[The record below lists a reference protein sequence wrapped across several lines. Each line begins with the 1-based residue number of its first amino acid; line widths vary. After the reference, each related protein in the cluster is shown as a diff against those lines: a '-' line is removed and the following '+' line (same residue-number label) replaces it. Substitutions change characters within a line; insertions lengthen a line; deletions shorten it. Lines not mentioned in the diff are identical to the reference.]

1 MTPKLS
7 IMGVLKTIL
16 TLLQVAGVLATVGGA
31 VLYLLYPDAVTDF
44 FMGFVGMPS
53 TLSAEEVAADPDKA
67 MEGCANAMKQ
77 LRDMCYYGIAP
88 KMAESWPDKAV
99 QSCNKISDSQT
110 AGGCYMAVADVVYD
124 TDPDSAVN
132 ACAAI
137 ENAGNRDGCYRTVF
151 LKTNRILTNSSL
163 SISICEKLSDEQDSC
178 YSNIARTLRG
188 TDPDEGVRACQNI
201 KDKYSQYDCFGES
214 FLRLPDIVKANPDKA
229 IEVCKMLTVN
239 RDSCFYDV
247 ARTLRST
254 NPDKAILACD
264 EMADVLNRDNCYG
277 EVWTRVQST
286 VQKYPDESISIC
298 AKWST
303 NNDDCY
309 WDVARALSAVNKNKA
324 VEACKKITDASQ
336 RNGCKENY
344 G

>member
-1 MTPKLS
+1 MTPKIS
-7 IMGVLKTIL
+7 IVGILKTIL
-16 TLLQVAGVLATVGGA
+16 TLLQLAGILATVGGTI
-31 VLYLLYPDAVTDF
+31 LFFLYPDVATDF
-44 FMGFVGMPS
+44 FMGFVGMPP
-53 TLSAEEVAADPDKA
+53 TLSAEEIAADPDKA
-67 MEGCANAMKQ
+67 AEGCANSMKQ

-99 QSCNKISDSQT
+99 QACSNISDSQT

-124 TDPDSAVN
+124 TDPNIAVN

-137 ENAGNRDGCYRTVF
+137 ENVRNRDGCYSNVF
-151 LKTNRILTNSSL
+151 LRTGRILTNASL
-163 SISICEKLSDEQDSC
+163 AIAICEKLSDEQDSC

-188 TDPDEGVRACQNI
+188 TDPDEGVRACQNV
-201 KDKYSQYDCFGES
+201 KDKYIQYDCFGEA
-214 FLRLPDIVKANPDKA
+214 FLRLPDIIKANPDKA
-229 IEVCKMLTVN
+229 IDVCRMLAVS

-247 ARTLRST
+247 ANTLRSA
-254 NPDKAILACD
+254 NPDKAILSCD
-264 EMADVLNRDNCYG
+264 EMADVLDRDNCYNS
-277 EVWTRVQST
+277 VWIGVQST
-286 VQKYPDESISIC
+286 VQKYPDESILIC

-303 NNDDCY
+303 NNDECY

-336 RNGCKENY
+336 RKGCRENY